1 MRLARDSTVLEVNQT
16 GLALG
21 LTSGQSFLD
30 SATPAYQDQ
39 LRDFVSGT
47 GGRLRSGPMSFETAP
62 VEGVTR
68 WLDVYAARLPDV
80 DELGSTVLV
89 IVLDSTENHLNISRR
104 KESDSLLRGV
114 LDFAPVAIAIKDVD
128 SCYLDF
134 NPAAERAY
142 GFKSEEAKGKSTYN
156 FYSLETAEALIAH
169 DRYVVET
176 KQTTERQHMM
186 MTTNGERLISSLKF
200 PLLNSDDEVIAV
212 CSISMDLT
220 EQREFETKLA
230 ESERR
235 FRDFANIAADWF
247 WEMDA
252 DFRFSYQSERFE
264 EITGIPTSSVIGRT
278 REAAFKGHIDDTE
291 KWKRHFTAMESHQP
305 YEMEWEVQ
313 RDDGSRRILLTT
325 ARPHFDDNG
334 VFQGYRGV
342 GRDVTEMR
350 QSERL
355 RESLIAEL
363 ETKNT
368 ELEQFSYTVSHD
380 LKSPL
385 LTIKGFLGLLEQDVE
400 TGDKATIQGDLERIR
415 TAADRMQVLLRDLL
429 ELSQVGHVGGPEE
442 TIDLQVLL
450 NEVTGILAGA
460 FDTRRVELKVL
471 SSLPLVRG
479 DRTRLAQ
486 VFQNLLE
493 NAVRFLGDQ
502 PDPSIEIGC
511 MKTDD
516 LVTLFVRDNGMG
528 IEPRYHDRI
537 FTLFERLESR
547 RRGHRGWSRAHQA
560 DCRAPWGR
568 DLGRVRRHPAK
579 RRNLSVY
586 PPPRQPKL
594 VVTTGGVFWRPLSR
608 RVVVR

>member
-1 MRLARDSTVLEVNQT
+1 MRLARDATVLEVNQT

-21 LTSGQSFLD
+21 LGSGQSFLD
-30 SATPAYQDQ
+30 CATPAYQDE
-39 LRDFVSGT
+39 LKDFLSGKT
-47 GGRLRSGPMSFETAP
+47 AGRLPSGPMSFETVP

-80 DELGSTVLV
+80 DELGSTVLA
-89 IVLDSTENHLNISRR
+89 IVLDSTENHL
-104 KESDSLLRGV
+104 
-114 LDFAPVAIAIKDVD
+114 
-128 SCYLDF
+128 
-134 NPAAERAY
+134 
-142 GFKSEEAKGKSTYN
+142 
-156 FYSLETAEALIAH
+156 
-169 DRYVVET
+169 
-176 KQTTERQHMM
+176 
-186 MTTNGERLISSLKF
+186 
-200 PLLNSDDEVIAV
+200 
-212 CSISMDLT
+212 ISMDLT

-230 ESERR
+230 ESERQ

-278 REAAFKGHIDDTE
+278 LEEAFKGHIDDTE
-291 KWKRHFTAMESHQP
+291 KWKRHFAAMESYQP
-305 YEMEWEVQ
+305 YEMEWEVEK
-313 RDDGSRRILLTT
+313 DDGTRRILCTT
-325 ARPHFDDNG
+325 ARPRFDDAG

-350 QSERL
+350 RSERL

-363 ETKNT
+363 ETKNA

-400 TGDKATIQGDLERIR
+400 TGDKAMIQGDLERIR

-442 TIDLQVLL
+442 TIDLQVLV

-460 FDTRRVELKVL
+460 FDTRRVELKVS

-479 DRTRLAQ
+479 DRTRLVQ
-486 VFQNLLE
+486 VFQNLFE

-511 MKTDD
+511 LKTDD

-537 FTLFERLESR
+537 FTLFERLDPSGEGTGVGLALTKRIVEHHGGEIWVESE
-547 RRGHRGWSRAHQA
+547 GTPQSGATFLFTLPHAHDSQ
-560 DCRAPWGR
+560 
-568 DLGRVRRHPAK
+568 K
-579 RRNLSVY
+579 
-586 PPPRQPKL
+586 
-594 VVTTGGVFWRPLSR
+594 
-608 RVVVR
+608 

>member
-1 MRLARDSTVLEVNQT
+1 MRLARDATVLEVNHT

-21 LTSGQSFLD
+21 LSSGQSFLD
-30 SATPAYQDQ
+30 CATPAYQDE
-39 LRDFVSGT
+39 LKDFVSGT
-47 GGRLRSGPMSFETAP
+47 AGRLRSGPMSFETTQL
-62 VEGVTR
+62 EGVTR

-80 DELGSTVLV
+80 DELGSTVLA

-169 DRYVVET
+169 DRYVVER

-200 PLLNSDDEVIAV
+200 PLLNSHNEVIAV

-264 EITGIPTSSVIGRT
+264 EITGIPTSTVIGRT
-278 REAAFKGHIDDTE
+278 REEAFKGHIDDIE
-291 KWKRHFTAMESHQP
+291 KWKRHFAAMESHQP

-313 RDDGSRRILLTT
+313 KDDGSRRILLTT

-342 GRDVTEMR
+342 GRDVMEMR

-363 ETKNT
+363 ETKNA

-385 LTIKGFLGLLEQDVE
+385 LTIKGFLGLLAHDVE
-400 TGDKATIQGDLERIR
+400 TGDKATIRGDLERIR

-442 TIDLQVLL
+442 TIDLQVLV

-460 FDTRRVELKVL
+460 FDTRRVELKVS

-479 DRTRLAQ
+479 DRTRLLQ

-511 MKTDD
+511 LKTDG
-516 LVTLFVRDNGMG
+516 LATLFVRDNGMG

-537 FTLFERLESR
+537 FTLFERLDPAGEGTGVGLALTKRIVEHHGGEIWVESE
-547 RRGHRGWSRAHQA
+547 GTPQSGTTFLFTLPPVSQ
-560 DCRAPWGR
+560 
-568 DLGRVRRHPAK
+568 
-579 RRNLSVY
+579 NL
-586 PPPRQPKL
+586 Q
-594 VVTTGGVFWRPLSR
+594 
-608 RVVVR
+608 

>member
-1 MRLARDSTVLEVNQT
+1 MRLARDGAVLEINQM

-21 LTSGQSFLD
+21 L
-30 SATPAYQDQ
+30 SAGRSILEYAIPAYQEE
-39 LRDFVSGT
+39 LSVFFNGKT
-47 GGRLRSGPMSFETAP
+47 GHPQSGPMSFETIP
-62 VEGVTR
+62 IEGVTR
-68 WLDVYAARLPDV
+68 WFDVYAARLPDV
-80 DELGSTVLV
+80 DALGSTMLAV
-89 IVLDSTENHLNISRR
+89 ILDSTENHLNITRR

-114 LDFAPVAIAIKDVD
+114 LDFAPVAIAIKDVN

-142 GFKSEEAKGKSTYN
+142 GFTSTEAKGKSTYN

-176 KQTTERQHMM
+176 KQTTERQHRIL
-186 MTTNGERLISSLKF
+186 TTNGDRLISSLKF
-200 PLLNSDDEVIAV
+200 PLLSGDNDVIAV
-212 CSISMDLT
+212 CSISTDLT
-220 EQREFETKLA
+220 EQREFEMKLA

-264 EITGIPTSSVIGRT
+264 EITGIPASQVIGRT
-278 REAAFKGHIDDTE
+278 REEAFRGHIDDSD
-291 KWKRHFTAMESHQP
+291 KWKRHFTAMQSHQP
-305 YEMEWEVQ
+305 YEMEWEVK
-313 RDDGSRRILLTT
+313 RSDGSRRILRTT
-325 ARPHFDDNG
+325 ARPRFDDHG

-350 QSERL
+350 QSERV
-355 RESLIAEL
+355 REGLISEL
-363 ETKNT
+363 ESKNA

-400 TGDKATIQGDLERIR
+400 TGDKETIQGDLERIR

-442 TIDLQVLL
+442 TIDLQALVQ
-450 NEVTGILAGA
+450 EVTGILAGV
-460 FDTRRVELKVL
+460 FDSQRIELDVS

-479 DRTRLAQ
+479 DRTRLVQ

-502 PDPSIEIGC
+502 PAPAIKIGC
-511 MKTDD
+511 LKEEALATF
-516 LVTLFVRDNGMG
+516 FVRDNGMG

-537 FTLFERLESR
+537 FTLFERLDPSGEGTGVGLALTKRIVEHHGGQIWVESPGTPQSGSTFLFTLPLA
-547 RRGHRGWSRAHQA
+547 RGRI
-560 DCRAPWGR
+560 
-568 DLGRVRRHPAK
+568 
-579 RRNLSVY
+579 
-586 PPPRQPKL
+586 
-594 VVTTGGVFWRPLSR
+594 
-608 RVVVR
+608 VVR